1 MECEFCGKECKNENS
16 LRNHKRFCKSNP
28 NHVESPFVKFNA
40 YKKEHNIKVDNQF
53 VKARKNGNEY
63 VVSDETRAKLSLA
76 NSRRRHSD
84 KTKEKISRSMKRA
97 HKEGRA
103 HNIGECRHNNEPSYP
118 EKWFMR
124 VIENEFPIKE
134 YVREFPFHNY
144 SLDFAWPEL
153 KICIEIDGEQHQR
166 YAEYKLRD
174 NKKDALLKSEGWKE
188 LRIAWKECFNNP
200 KHYINLAKELFEK

>member
-1 MECEFCGKECKNENS
+1 
-16 LRNHKRFCKSNP
+16 
-28 NHVESPFVKFNA
+28 
-40 YKKEHNIKVDNQF
+40 
-53 VKARKNGNEY
+53 
-63 VVSDETRAKLSLA
+63 
-76 NSRRRHSD
+76 
-84 KTKEKISRSMKRA
+84 MKRA

-188 LRIAWKECFNNP
+188 LRIAWKDCFKNP
-200 KHYINLAKELFEK
+200 KYYINLAKELFEK